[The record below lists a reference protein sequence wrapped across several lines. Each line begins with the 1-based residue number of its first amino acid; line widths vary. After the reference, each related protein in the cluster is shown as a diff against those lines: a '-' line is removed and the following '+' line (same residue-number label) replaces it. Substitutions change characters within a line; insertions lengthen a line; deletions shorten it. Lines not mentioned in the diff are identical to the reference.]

1 MERHSSLVSIWLQLE
16 LCAIAVLLTRGEIR
30 CYCDAPHCVATG
42 YMCKSELNACFT
54 RVLDPQSTRSPLSH
68 GCYDPSPTS
77 GIACRSESTYDGLRG
92 PAVLECCHEDM
103 CNYRGL
109 QDLIYTRGESPD
121 RGGRPGTEGG
131 RHVVARVQELPSAKE
146 VWFRAAV
153 IAVPVAGG
161 LVLAL
166 LVTLA
171 LRMLR
176 SESRRMRRQRREML
190 SRLHRGFCSQPRAA
204 KARGAKLDLEC
215 MVPLG
220 AHESC
225 CLTCDMVRQP
235 ELSNQGFLSLV
246 HWGRCSSRG
255 KLELV

>member
-1 MERHSSLVSIWLQLE
+1 MERHSSIVSFWLQLE
-16 LCAIAVLLTRGEIR
+16 ICAIAVLLTRGEIR

-54 RVLDPQSTRSPLSH
+54 RVLDPHSTKPPLSH
-68 GCYDPSPTS
+68 GCYEPSAGS
-77 GIACRSESTYDGLRG
+77 GVACRSESTYEALRG

-109 QDLIYTRGESPD
+109 QDLTYSRGESLD
-121 RGGRPGTEGG
+121 RGVRPGAEGG
-131 RHVVARVQELPSAKE
+131 RHLVARVQELPTAKE

-153 IAVPVAGG
+153 IAVPVAGS

-176 SESRRMRRQRREML
+176 SESRRLRRQRREML
-190 SRLHRGFCSQPRAA
+190 SRLHRGFRGQPCGS
-204 KARGAKLDLEC
+204 KARAAKLDLEC

-225 CLTCDMVRQP
+225 CLTCDVVRQP
-235 ELSNQGFLSLV
+235 EPNSPGFLSLV
-246 HWGRCSSRG
+246 HWGRCGGKG